1 MIVIPAVDVRGGRC
15 VRLLRGDYAQETV
28 YSDDPTQQ
36 AMGFVRRGATRV
48 HIVDLDAARG
58 QPDVLSRDA
67 VRAAVRALRA
77 MQISVQVGGGVRSAA
92 AAASWL
98 EAGADYIVLGSL
110 AVREPWAAE
119 EICRANPDHVL
130 LGLDVRG
137 DVAQAQGWTE
147 SAGDA
152 AIHLERW
159 RSWPAAGVI
168 RTDVGRDGALL
179 GPDVDGLRDCAERYR
194 GPVIASGGIATMDD
208 LDACAEAGAAGVIVG
223 RALYEGRLDLSDA
236 LARHSAMPAGGT
248 GRTPAADDGVG
259 VLPPPGASAP
269 RET

>member
-36 AMGFVRRGATRV
+36 AIGFVRRGATRV

-67 VRAAVRALRA
+67 VRAAVRTLHT
-77 MQISVQVGGGVRSAA
+77 MDVTVQVGGGVRSPAA
-92 AAASWL
+92 VASWL
-98 EAGADYIVLGSL
+98 DLGAAFVVLGSL
-110 AVREPWAAE
+110 ALRDPATAE
-119 EICRANPDHVL
+119 AICRAYPDHVL

-147 SAGDA
+147 AAGDA
-152 AIHLERW
+152 SEHLRRW
-159 RSWPAAGVI
+159 RTWPAAGVI

-179 GPDVDGLRDCAERYR
+179 GPDVVGLRATVQTY
-194 GPVIASGGIATMDD
+194 GGTVIASGGVATLDD
-208 LDACAEAGAAGVIVG
+208 LESCAAAGAAAAIVG
-223 RALYEGRLDLSDA
+223 RALYEGRLDLSEA
-236 LARHSAMPAGGT
+236 LAQFPASASANASAGA
-248 GRTPAADDGVG
+248 AADGD
-259 VLPPPGASAP
+259 AEA
-269 RET
+269 RA

>member
-36 AMGFVRRGATRV
+36 AIGFVRRGATRV

-67 VRAAVRALRA
+67 VRAAVRTLHT
-77 MQISVQVGGGVRSAA
+77 MDVTVQVGGGVRSPAA
-92 AAASWL
+92 VASWL
-98 EAGADYIVLGSL
+98 DLGAAFVVLGSL
-110 AVREPWAAE
+110 AVRDPAIAE
-119 EICRANPDHVL
+119 EICRAHPGRVL

-147 SAGDA
+147 AAGDA
-152 AIHLERW
+152 AEHLGPW
-159 RSWPAAGVI
+159 RRWPAAGVI

-179 GPDVDGLRDCAERYR
+179 GPDIAGLSATVHTY
-194 GPVIASGGIATMDD
+194 GGAVIASGGMATLDD
-208 LDACAEAGAAGVIVG
+208 LDACAAAGAAGAIVG

-236 LARHSAMPAGGT
+236 LSRFPASAN
-248 GRTPAADDGVG
+248 
-259 VLPPPGASAP
+259 PGAHPHAGADGSAEA
-269 RET
+269 RA

>member
-36 AMGFVRRGATRV
+36 AIGFVRRGATRV

-67 VRAAVRALRA
+67 VRAAVRTLHSMNIA
-77 MQISVQVGGGVRSAA
+77 VQVGGGVRSPA
-92 AAASWL
+92 AAASWIDL
-98 EAGADYIVLGSL
+98 GAEYVVIGSL
-110 AVREPWAAE
+110 ALREPVVAE
-119 EICRANPDHVL
+119 EICRAHPGRVL

-147 SAGDA
+147 AAGDA
-152 AIHLERW
+152 VGHLARW
-159 RSWPAAGVI
+159 RTWPAGGVI

-179 GPDVDGLRDCAERYR
+179 GPDLFGLRDCVVRYG
-194 GPVIASGGIATMDD
+194 GPVIASGGVATIED
-208 LDACAEAGAAGVIVG
+208 LDACAEAGAAGAIVG

-236 LARHSAMPAGGT
+236 LARFPGGRDSASHGSNQPAHDAGLE
-248 GRTPAADDGVG
+248 RPATRPEPA
-259 VLPPPGASAP
+259 
-269 RET
+269 

>member
-36 AMGFVRRGATRV
+36 AIGFVRRGATRV

-67 VRAAVRALRA
+67 VRAAIRHLRELNVA
-77 MQISVQVGGGVRSAA
+77 VQVGGGVRSAA

-98 EAGADYIVLGSL
+98 EVGADYIVLGSL
-110 AVREPWAAE
+110 ALREPATAE
-119 EICRANPDHVL
+119 EICRAHPGHVL

-137 DVAQAQGWTE
+137 NVAQAQGWTE
-147 SAGDA
+147 PAGEA
-152 AIHLERW
+152 AAHLARW
-159 RSWPAAGVI
+159 RAWPAAGLV

-179 GPDVDGLRDCAERYR
+179 GPDIDGLRECVATY
-194 GPVIASGGIATMDD
+194 GGAVIASGGVATLED
-208 LDACAEAGAAGVIVG
+208 LEACAAAGAAGVIVG
-223 RALYEGRLDLSDA
+223 RALYEGRLDLSEA
-236 LARHSAMPAGGT
+236 LARH
-248 GRTPAADDGVG
+248 PAADPAASRTTR
-259 VLPPPGASAP
+259 PPQAGAAP
-269 RET
+269 EAGKATT

>member
-1 MIVIPAVDVRGGRC
+1 MIVVPAVDVRGGRC

-36 AMGFVRRGATRV
+36 ATGFVRRGAARV

-67 VRAAVRALRA
+67 VRAAVRALKE
-77 MQISVQVGGGVRSAA
+77 MDVSVQVGGGVRSAQ
-92 AAASWL
+92 AASSWL
-98 EAGADYIVLGSL
+98 DVGADYIVLGSL
-110 AVREPWAAE
+110 ALRDPQAAE
-119 EICRANPDHVL
+119 EICRAHPGHVL

-147 SAGDA
+147 AAGDA
-152 AIHLERW
+152 SAHLQRW
-159 RSWPAAGVI
+159 RDWPAAGVV

-179 GPDVDGLRDCAERYR
+179 GPDIEGLRACIAAYG
-194 GPVIASGGIATMDD
+194 GPVIASGGIATIAD
-208 LDACAEAGAAGVIVG
+208 LEACAAAGAHAAIVG

-236 LARHSAMPAGGT
+236 LQRFGAG
-248 GRTPAADDGVG
+248 AEA
-259 VLPPPGASAP
+259 
-269 RET
+269 ETA

>member
-1 MIVIPAVDVRGGRC
+1 VIVIPAVDVRGGRC

-36 AMGFVRRGATRV
+36 AVGFARRGATRV

-67 VRAAVRALRA
+67 VRAAVRNLRD
-77 MQISVQVGGGVRSAA
+77 MGITVQVGGGVRSAQ

-98 EAGADYIVLGSL
+98 DAGADYIVLGSL
-110 AVREPWAAE
+110 ALREPQAAE
-119 EICRANPDHVL
+119 EICRAHPGHVL

-147 SAGDA
+147 AAGDA
-152 AIHLERW
+152 REHLQRW
-159 RSWPAAGVI
+159 RTWPAAGVI

-179 GPDVDGLRDCAERYR
+179 GPDIEGLRATIDAYQ
-194 GPVIASGGIATMDD
+194 GDVIASGGVATIDD
-208 LDACAEAGAAGVIVG
+208 LDTCAAAGASGAIVG
-223 RALYEGRLDLSDA
+223 RALYEGRLDLSEA
-236 LARHSAMPAGGT
+236 LQRFSAAR
-248 GRTPAADDGVG
+248 
-259 VLPPPGASAP
+259 PGASAP
-269 RET
+269 REP

>member
-36 AMGFVRRGATRV
+36 AIGFVRRGATRV

-67 VRAAVRALRA
+67 VRAAVRTLHS
-77 MQISVQVGGGVRSAA
+77 MKVTVQVGGGVRSAA

-98 EAGADYIVLGSL
+98 DLGADHIVLGSL
-110 AVREPWAAE
+110 AVREPALAE
-119 EICRANPDHVL
+119 QICRARPGHVL

-147 SAGDA
+147 AAGDA
-152 AIHLERW
+152 LAHLRRW
-159 RSWPAAGVI
+159 NDWDAAGVVL
-168 RTDVGRDGALL
+168 TNVARDGALT
-179 GPDVDGLRDCAERYR
+179 GPDLEGLEACIAAYDR
-194 GPVIASGGIATMDD
+194 PVIASGGVASLED
-208 LDACAEAGAAGVIVG
+208 LLALGDAGASGAIVG
-223 RALYEGRLDLSDA
+223 RALYEGRVDLAAA
-236 LARHSAMPAGGT
+236 LRLFPAN
-248 GRTPAADDGVG
+248 P
-259 VLPPPGASAP
+259 AP
-269 RET
+269 RQQHG

>member
-36 AMGFVRRGATRV
+36 AIGFVRRGAARV

-67 VRAAVRALRA
+67 VRAAVRTLKD
-77 MQISVQVGGGVRSAA
+77 MGITVQVGGGVRSAQ

-98 EAGADYIVLGSL
+98 DAGAGYIVLGSL
-110 AVREPWAAE
+110 ALRDPGAAE
-119 EICRANPDHVL
+119 EICRAHPGHVL

-147 SAGDA
+147 AAGDA
-152 AIHLERW
+152 REHLQRW
-159 RSWPAAGVI
+159 RQWPAAGVI

-179 GPDVDGLRDCAERYR
+179 GPDVDGLRSTIAAYQGD
-194 GPVIASGGIATMDD
+194 VIASGGVATIAD
-208 LDACAEAGAAGVIVG
+208 LDACAAAGASGAIVG
-223 RALYEGRLDLSDA
+223 RALYEGRLDLSEA
-236 LARHSAMPAGGT
+236 LQRFGAAAESEPA
-248 GRTPAADDGVG
+248 
-259 VLPPPGASAP
+259 
-269 RET
+269 

>member
-36 AMGFVRRGATRV
+36 AIGFVRRGATRV

-67 VRAAVRALRA
+67 VRAAVRALKE
-77 MQISVQVGGGVRSAA
+77 MGITVQVGGGVRSAQ

-98 EAGADYIVLGSL
+98 DAGAEYIVLGSL
-110 AVREPWAAE
+110 ALREPAAAE
-119 EICRANPDHVL
+119 EICRAHPGHVL

-147 SAGDA
+147 SAGA
-152 AIHLERW
+152 AIEHLQRW
-159 RSWPAAGVI
+159 RTWPAAGVI

-179 GPDVDGLRDCAERYR
+179 GPDIEGLRTCIAAY
-194 GPVIASGGIATMDD
+194 GGVVIASGGVATIDD
-208 LDACAEAGAAGVIVG
+208 LDACAAAGAHGAIVG

-236 LARHSAMPAGGT
+236 LQRFGDE
-248 GRTPAADDGVG
+248 AA
-259 VLPPPGASAP
+259 A
-269 RET
+269 ETA